1 MTKKPPKYP
10 NRMREHMDARD
21 PKMTLERLA
30 ELTDLSVGY
39 LSKLAGGKQPL
50 NARIMPKIA
59 GALGV
64 RPSELID
71 SATAWLEIDITGVIS
86 DDNEIKPVSANG
98 AGNHTFTTRVP
109 AALGEQ
115 DAALVLGNSLYPRYD
130 DRDVVTFTWQDGD
143 IQSVVG
149 KECVVLLSDGRIFL
163 KTIVPGDGP
172 DNYHLTSYNA
182 RPLLNVRVARV
193 ARISWVNR
201 AA

>member
-1 MTKKPPKYP
+1 
-10 NRMREHMDARD
+10 
-21 PKMTLERLA
+21 MTLERLA

-39 LSKLAGGKQPL
+39 LSKLRGGKQPL

-64 RPSELID
+64 KTSELID

-86 DDNEIKPVSANG
+86 EDNEIKPVSANG
-98 AGNHTFTTRVP
+98 IGRHNFTTSVP

-115 DAALVLGNSLYPRYD
+115 DAALVLGNQLYPRYD
-130 DRDVVTFTWQDGD
+130 DSDVITFTWQEGD
-143 IQSVVG
+143 ISSLVG
-149 KECVVLLSDGRIFL
+149 KECVVLLSDGRMFL
-163 KTIVPGDGP
+163 KTIIPGDGP
-172 DNYHLTSYNA
+172 DNFHLTSYNA
-182 RPLLNVRVARV
+182 RPIMNVRIARV